1 MSTDDQAPVEI
12 GPLLDRKTN
21 GPRTPRGIRF
31 SDSEWKRVQT
41 AAAERGIPAAE
52 FIRDA
57 ALAAAG
63 GNTGTD
69 PAVLTPGHI
78 ALIERT
84 YRCAHILATLKRDD
98 MVRAGRGDVVDRLV
112 IEVRKAQA
120 AVLETS
126 GA

>member
-1 MSTDDQAPVEI
+1 MSTNDRAPVET
-12 GPLLDRKTN
+12 GPLLDRKTS
-21 GPRTPRGIRF
+21 GSRTPRGIRF

-41 AAAERGIPAAE
+41 AAVARGIPAAE

-63 GNTGTD
+63 SDAGTGS
-69 PAVLTPGHI
+69 AVLTPGHI

-112 IEVRKAQA
+112 VEARKAQA
-120 AVLETS
+120 AVLEIS
-126 GA
+126 EA